1 MEKRGWLVTSG
12 WVIRLSTFT
21 ISCLACVGV
30 GCRSESSASKAGSG
44 DGIREGSVAS
54 ATSRTAQ
61 REVLYGRSQ
70 QGPDTFTWLIRLASG
85 GGGTFFVG
93 DRPVRICSVTRSD
106 SVLAFVTAVEFGRS
120 FRFTGKVTQG
130 AAVGPLSS
138 VGPRSEEFG
147 IARFIALDTGRISER
162 LLDRHTGFYSD
173 LFVHPQSGD
182 VLGIEVFLFVA
193 GGERVLLFQQAEG
206 GSSFL
211 DPGFDLSPPG
221 DTLGFS
227 VGPPPHPRHLSLVFR
242 GDSILFRD
250 PKAVGYPGDGTELLP
265 RQYSVEQFFDQ
276 SAHGECPQKE
286 AGTPP

>member
-1 MEKRGWLVTSG
+1 MGLTIFLSRVTIG
-12 WVIRLSTFT
+12 
-21 ISCLACVGV
+21 CLAIADIACTGK
-30 GCRSESSASKAGSG
+30 SSDAKTDSAGGIHKEMTGSAVSKEAH
-44 DGIREGSVAS
+44 
-54 ATSRTAQ
+54 

-70 QGPDTFTWLIRLASG
+70 QGPDTFTWLIRLAPG

-93 DRPVRICSVTRSD
+93 DRPVKICSVTKSD

-120 FRFTGKVTQG
+120 FRFTGKVSEG
-130 AAVGPLSS
+130 VAIGPLNSI
-138 VGPRSEEFG
+138 GPGSRTEEFG
-147 IARFIALDTGRISER
+147 IARLVALDTGSVSER

-211 DPGFDLSPPG
+211 DPGFDLKPIG
-221 DTLGFS
+221 DTLNFS
-227 VGPPPHPRHLSLVFR
+227 VGPPPDPRHLSLVFR

-250 PKAVGYPGDGTELLP
+250 PKAVGYPGDGTELLS
-265 RQYSVEQFFDQ
+265 RAHSIEQFFDQ

-286 AGTPP
+286 LGAQ

>member
-1 MEKRGWLVTSG
+1 MAMGWSISLSSVTIG
-12 WVIRLSTFT
+12 
-21 ISCLACVGV
+21 CLAIAGIA
-30 GCRSESSASKAGSG
+30 CRGQSSDAKTDSG
-44 DGIREGSVAS
+44 GGIRKEMTGSAVS
-54 ATSRTAQ
+54 KETH

-70 QGPDTFTWLIRLASG
+70 QGPDTFTWLIRLVPG

-93 DRPVRICSVTRSD
+93 DRPVKICSVTKSD

-138 VGPRSEEFG
+138 VGSRSEEFG
-147 IARFIALDTGRISER
+147 IARLIALDTGRISER

-211 DPGFDLSPPG
+211 DPGFDLKPIG
-221 DTLGFS
+221 DTLSFS
-227 VGPPPHPRHLSLVFR
+227 VGPPPDPRHLSLVFR

-250 PKAVGYPGDGTELLP
+250 PKAVGHPGDGTELLP

-276 SAHGECPQKE
+276 NANGACPQKE
-286 AGTPP
+286 PGTQQ